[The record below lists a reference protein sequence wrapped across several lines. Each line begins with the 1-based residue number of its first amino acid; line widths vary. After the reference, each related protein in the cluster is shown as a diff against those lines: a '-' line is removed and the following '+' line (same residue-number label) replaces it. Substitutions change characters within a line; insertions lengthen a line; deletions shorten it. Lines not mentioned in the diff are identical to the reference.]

1 MNKKGNNSRQAKC
14 KPANVFLE
22 GQWSVA
28 LYKLYSE
35 VFAKN
40 CQHSWDA
47 FVVPI
52 NMHVTWLQR
61 YGVEF
66 KVH

>member
-1 MNKKGNNSRQAKC
+1 MQACKC
-14 KPANVFLE
+14 ILRGAMVSGTLQAV
-22 GQWSVA
+22 QWS
-28 LYKLYSE
+28 
-35 VFAKN
+35 FCKN

-61 YGVEF
+61 HGVEF